1 MRYLAGR
8 FSYLDLVFQDT
19 PVSDNSTFEILKR
32 LINSKDLDDRFQ
44 RVTAFLLYLHA
55 EEEKEYAAITSMSE
69 SLPLR
74 KRLIPEKLQELQED
88 QEDKDW
94 ILSGVN
100 RRRAWTR
107 DLATPYTD
115 KEL

>member
-1 MRYLAGR
+1 MTHILPRSLA
-8 FSYLDLVFQDT
+8 
-19 PVSDNSTFEILKR
+19 IKR

-44 RVTAFLLYLHA
+44 RVTAFLLYLNA

-74 KRLIPEKLQELQED
+74 KRLILEKLQELQED
-88 QEDKDW
+88 KEW

-107 DLATPYTD
+107 DLATFYTD